1 MHECVS
7 LCSWLP
13 SSANIRES
21 QVWYRAA
28 CPSPEASA
36 DWLVC
41 SVLHAKERT
50 SVMQFLML
58 QTYATE
64 A

>member
-1 MHECVS
+1 MCEHVS
-7 LCSWLP
+7 LCSWLL
-13 SSANIRES
+13 SLANTREG
-21 QVWYRAA
+21 QVWYRTA

-50 SVMQFLML
+50 SAVQFLML
-58 QTYATE
+58 QKYATE